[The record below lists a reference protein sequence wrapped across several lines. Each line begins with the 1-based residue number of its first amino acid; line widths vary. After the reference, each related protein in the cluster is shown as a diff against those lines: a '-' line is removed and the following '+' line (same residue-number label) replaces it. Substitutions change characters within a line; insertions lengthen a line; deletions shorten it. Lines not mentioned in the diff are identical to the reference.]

1 MFLNFYSRYKKKFL
15 VSKKY
20 IMVSMQGVYPFFDY
34 EFAEPAKV
42 LGVGACPLTYPQDSL
57 MGFLQKNAPTYAFL
71 VKTARLDWQLADPSF
86 RGTVFLPDTI
96 NENVVLNADV
106 DTARRIVKYHLM
118 IGYFPKDVLFTSP
131 YQQLQTSI
139 KSQTIRAVIQGPS
152 TLMLNEN
159 VYVTE
164 FDRWCLNG
172 VIHRIHQ
179 PLYPL
184 DS

>member
-1 MFLNFYSRYKKKFL
+1 
-15 VSKKY
+15 
-20 IMVSMQGVYPFFDY
+20 
-34 EFAEPAKV
+34 
-42 LGVGACPLTYPQDSL
+42 
-57 MGFLQKNAPTYAFL
+57 
-71 VKTARLDWQLADPSF
+71 
-86 RGTVFLPDTI
+86 
-96 NENVVLNADV
+96 VVLNADV

-139 KSQTIRAVIQGPS
+139 KSQMIRAVIQGPS

-172 VIHRIHQ
+172 VIHRINQ
-179 PLYPL
+179 PLYSL